1 MQDLP
6 KPLLSHLLE
15 LRKRFILSLFCFLVA
30 FVFCYL
36 ISEKIFDFLAKPL
49 SDIFKIHNDKKFIY
63 TGLTEAFGVYI
74 KVSAFAAIFFSFPF
88 ISLQIWLFIAPALY
102 KNERLF
108 FIIIIF
114 FTPIFF
120 ILGSS
125 FAYYFVFPKAYNFF
139 LSFEAHKINSQI
151 PIALEAK
158 IDEYLNFVIRSIL
171 AFGICFEM
179 PILIAILGYVGK
191 ISTKKL
197 IKNWR
202 IAIFLITII
211 SAVVTPPDLISMIML
226 AIPLIVLYLLTI
238 FLVSMIERTKI
249 SKQKH
254 YL

>member
-1 MQDLP
+1 MEDLP
-6 KPLLSHLLE
+6 KPLVSHFLE
-15 LRKRFILSLFCFLVA
+15 LRKRFIVSLFFFILS
-30 FVFCYL
+30 FSFCYF
-36 ISEKIFDFLAKPL
+36 ISEQIFDFLAKPL
-49 SDIFKIHNDKKFIY
+49 SDLFKNHDDKKFIY
-63 TGLTEAFGVYI
+63 TGLTEAFSVYI

-114 FTPIFF
+114 FTPVFF
-120 ILGSS
+120 ILGSA

-139 LSFEAHKINSQI
+139 LSFESHKINSQI

-179 PILIAILGYVGK
+179 PILIAILGHLGK
-191 ISTKKL
+191 ISAKQL

-202 IAIFLITII
+202 IAIFLITVI

-226 AIPLIVLYLLTI
+226 AFPLIILYLLTI
-238 FLVSMIERTKI
+238 FLVGLIEK
-249 SKQKH
+249 KQKF
-254 YL
+254 